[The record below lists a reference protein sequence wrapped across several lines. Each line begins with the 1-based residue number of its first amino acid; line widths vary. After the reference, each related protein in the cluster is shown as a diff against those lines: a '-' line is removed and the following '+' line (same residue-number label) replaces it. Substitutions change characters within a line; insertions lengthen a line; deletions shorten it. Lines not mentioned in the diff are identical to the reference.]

1 MQVQEAIAHQPEAD
15 SFQFEGAL
23 RSIRQAIRSYTWAVL
38 ATTVL
43 TVSIVGAYIWI
54 WPPTFQAEVMI
65 AVDSDKDIQ
74 KTAFYQGWNI
84 FRKDG
89 LTDEATLLTG
99 PAVLREVIKRLDLK
113 YEDVYH
119 PFGKYAIHLW
129 TTSWVG
135 RNYREFKNWIL
146 NRQANPNAPT
156 PQQLE
161 LYKVISDMQSGV
173 SVRQVGEASI
183 GLLIVKGSNERV
195 AEIANTIVDVYLEQ
209 RRERFITEARQ
220 AVASLSQE
228 ANLTQAEL
236 GQLDKEVKKFR
247 AESGAVLLFEKDR
260 GQINQWLAL
269 TSAVTDLEAVAAEN
283 EAALKVVDSQLAVEG
298 AKLRSDRVFRE
309 DAHKDRLPKLEL
321 ALAGARQSFQ
331 PTSREVLDLEEQIRE
346 AQAGIAENSQSVVV
360 RSSAKI
366 SENYEVLRAKKL
378 SIESVLAGARSALQV
393 KRKEHERMRAVL
405 DQIPQ
410 KMQINHEL
418 ERRQG
423 FLENK
428 FAGLNAKLTV
438 AAVSL
443 ATAQSAPPA
452 MRVVEPA
459 SLPEQAIAPQT
470 KLLLAAALVAGLV
483 LGTMLALLLDSL
495 AKKVTRHRLAAH
507 EGGVASWGV
516 VEQDDALLERLF
528 PRTSAAASAARGP
541 IPSST

>member
-1 MQVQEAIAHQPEAD
+1 MQTEAIAHQPEAD

-23 RSIRQAIRSYTWAVL
+23 RTIRQAILGYAWAVL
-38 ATTVL
+38 ATAAL
-43 TVSIVGAYIWI
+43 TVSLVAAYVWI

-89 LTDEATLLTG
+89 LTDEATLMTG
-99 PAVLREVIKRLDLK
+99 PAVMREVIKRLNLK

-119 PFGKYAIHLW
+119 PFTRYAIHLW
-129 TTSWVG
+129 TTSWLG
-135 RNYREFKNWIL
+135 RNYRDLKNWITGKE
-146 NRQANPNAPT
+146 ANPNAPT
-156 PQQLE
+156 AEQLE
-161 LYKVISDMQSGV
+161 MYKVLSDMQSGI

-183 GLLIVKGSNERV
+183 GLLVVKGSNLRV

-220 AVASLSQE
+220 AVLSLTKE
-228 ANLTQAEL
+228 ADRTQAEL
-236 GQLDKEVKKFR
+236 EQLDKEVKKFR
-247 AESGAVLLFEKDR
+247 ADTGVVLLFEKDR
-260 GQINQWLAL
+260 GQINQLLAL
-269 TSAVTDLEAVAAEN
+269 NSAVTDLEAVAAEN
-283 EAALKVVDSQLAVEG
+283 EAALRVVDGQLAAEG
-298 AKLRSDRVFRE
+298 AKLRSDRVFKE

-331 PTSREVLDLEEQIRE
+331 PNSREVLDLEEQIRE

-393 KRKEHERMRAVL
+393 KRRELDRMRSVL
-405 DQIPQ
+405 DQLPQ
-410 KMQINHEL
+410 KMQVNHEF

-428 FAGLNAKLTV
+428 YAGLNAKLTV
-438 AAVSL
+438 AAVSM
-443 ATAQSAPPA
+443 ATAESAPAA

-459 SLPEQAIAPQT
+459 SVPEQAIAPQT

-483 LGTMLALLLDSL
+483 LGTILALLLDALS
-495 AKKVTRHRLAAH
+495 KKVTRHRLAAQD
-507 EGGVASWGV
+507 GTLATWGV
-516 VEQDDALLERLF
+516 VEQEEQLLQKIF
-528 PRTSAAASAARGP
+528 PRRPVQA
-541 IPSST
+541 